1 MQIIFFLTSFLLIYT
16 PLFFATNR
24 NARVK
29 DRLRAIADDRLMK
42 EESRPVKKRQKK
54 EKSEETRL
62 SRWFDALATWMIATG
77 MPVSLERARIYSAV
91 LILVPFVTAFFIGRP
106 LLSLVYWGA
115 LYAWIQFDRR
125 RRKSI
130 RLRAFE
136 RDLPEMLRVISGAL
150 RAGNSFFQAI
160 DMVARDAHGLLGDEF
175 RRMIREMSLGVSVEE
190 AIKHAVLRIQSG
202 DFELIANAF
211 LVSRQVGGN
220 LAEVLETVEETIR
233 DRIRLKGE
241 IRSLTAQGRMSMW
254 IFLLMTPGIAVILDL
269 FNPGYLSLL
278 FSNELGLTLVALA
291 LLGQITGA
299 LLIRKI
305 VQIEV

>member
-106 LLSLVYWGA
+106 LLGLVYWGA